1 MKKELYIMP
10 VIIGL
15 SIILSTLIA
24 SFTYNNAR
32 TGDTISVTGSA
43 KKSVVADTV
52 KWNTGIMRT
61 VRLDDL
67 KSGYSI
73 MARDLSSVQEFL
85 TKKGV
90 SASDISISPVVM
102 EENWSGDSKY
112 VSPGDKLYNLRQPIT
127 IQSKEVDKISDVAK
141 SVSELAGKGVVLSTF
156 GSIEY
161 YYSKVPELRVSLL
174 SDAVKDAKARA
185 EKILEP
191 SGGKVGKMKTASSG
205 VVQVLPKN
213 SLEISDYGTYDT
225 MSKEKEVMVT
235 VRATFTIK

>member
-1 MKKELYIMP
+1 MKKEIYAMP
-10 VIIGL
+10 IIIGFSL
-15 SIILSTLIA
+15 ILSTLIA

-67 KSGYSI
+67 KSGYS
-73 MARDLSSVQEFL
+73 MMSKDLTSVQEFL

-90 SASDISISPVVM
+90 NASDITIAPVSM
-102 EENWSGDSKY
+102 EENWSDVKANM
-112 VSPGDKLYNLRQPIT
+112 PGEKLYNLRQSIT

-141 SVSELAGKGVVLSTF
+141 SVSDLAQKGVVMSTF
-156 GSIEY
+156 SNIEY
-161 YYSKVPELRVSLL
+161 YYSKVPDLRVSLL

-191 SGGKVGKMKTASSG
+191 SGGKVGKMKNASSG

-213 SLEISDYGTYDT
+213 SLEISDYGAYDT

>member
-1 MKKELYIMP
+1 
-10 VIIGL
+10 
-15 SIILSTLIA
+15 
-24 SFTYNNAR
+24 
-32 TGDTISVTGSA
+32 VTGSA

-67 KSGYSI
+67 KSGYS
-73 MARDLSSVQEFL
+73 MMSKDLTSVQEFL

-90 SASDISISPVVM
+90 NASDITIAPVSM
-102 EENWSGDSKY
+102 EENWSDVKANM
-112 VSPGDKLYNLRQPIT
+112 PGEKLYNLRQSIT

-141 SVSELAGKGVVLSTF
+141 SVSDLAQKGVVMSTF
-156 GSIEY
+156 SNIEY
-161 YYSKVPELRVSLL
+161 YYSKVPDLRVSLL

-191 SGGKVGKMKTASSG
+191 SGGKVGKMKNASSG

-213 SLEISDYGTYDT
+213 SLEISDYGAYDT

>member
-1 MKKELYIMP
+1 MQKETYVMP

-15 SIILSTLIA
+15 SLIASTLIA
-24 SFTYNNAR
+24 SFTYSSSKA
-32 TGDTISVTGSA
+32 GDTISVTGSA
-43 KKSVVADTV
+43 KQSVLADTV

-67 KSGYSI
+67 KSGYSM
-73 MARDLSSVQEFL
+73 MARDLKSVQEFL
-85 TKKGV
+85 AKKGV
-90 SASDISISPVVM
+90 KVEDIIIAPVAM
-102 EENWSGDSKY
+102 EENWSNDGKY
-112 VSPGDKLYNLRQPIT
+112 GSLGDKLYNLRQSIT

-141 SVSELAGKGVVLSTF
+141 SVSELAEKGVVMSTF
-156 GSIEY
+156 SNIEY

-191 SGGKVGKMKTASSG
+191 SGSKVGKMVTASSG

-213 SLEISDYGTYDT
+213 SLEISDYGAYDT
-225 MSKEKEVMVT
+225 QSKEKEVMVT
-235 VRATFTIK
+235 VRATFKIR

>member
-15 SIILSTLIA
+15 SLILSTLIA
-24 SFTYNNAR
+24 SFTYNNAK

-67 KSGYSI
+67 KNGYSV

-102 EENWSGDSKY
+102 EENWSGDNKY